1 MKVKSIIL
9 TIILGFFYPFAILQ
23 KVHPNRI
30 TFISLEH
37 DNLAKDFKL
46 LHEKLQAC
54 NQYELKTVLF
64 KFKPTLLGN
73 IRYGL
78 ACIRQLFAIHSSRLV
93 VIDYNNFVVSR
104 FPHRKEIKVL
114 QLWHAT
120 GALKKF
126 GNDVNR
132 DYCIK
137 HYDYTIANSDFFK
150 PLYAQAFNLPEDHVM
165 VTGIPNNDKIFR
177 QEFVDETRQRLFKK
191 YPMLVGKKVVMYA
204 PTFRGRI
211 STEFK
216 EAKIDLGVV
225 HQNLGDD
232 YIIIYK
238 AHPLISDSKYSDN
251 PNVLFIKDELIS
263 SLFCVTDILVSD
275 YSAITIDWMAF
286 GKPAIAYVP
295 DLKKYSKKPGLTIDY
310 VKEYPGQVVKNENKL
325 VSAIIDCD
333 EESERKRRFKFT
345 KKMYNYVDGKA
356 TERVLNLIHSIM
368 TSNMIQ

>member
-37 DNLAKDFKL
+37 DTLAKDFKL
-46 LHEKLQAC
+46 LHAKLQAS
-54 NQYELKTVLF
+54 NKYELKTVLF

-137 HYDYTIANSDFFK
+137 HYDYAIANSDFFK

-225 HQNLGDD
+225 HQKLGDD

-238 AHPLISDSKYSDN
+238 AHPLISDSKYSNN
-251 PNVLFIKDELIS
+251 PNVLFVKDELVS

-286 GKPAIAYVP
+286 DKQVVAYVP
-295 DLKKYSKKPGLTIDY
+295 DLKKYAKKPGLNIDY
-310 VKEYPGQVVKNENKL
+310 QLEFPGAVVRDEKSLVKALKDGDIKE
-325 VSAIIDCD
+325 DR
-333 EESERKRRFKFT
+333 RKRSNFT
-345 KKMYNYVDGKA
+345 RKMYKYFDVHA
-356 TERVLNLIHSIM
+356 TDRVFKIVTEIM
-368 TSNMIQ
+368 KKSN

>member
-46 LHEKLQAC
+46 LHEQLSANK
-54 NQYELKTVLF
+54 NYELKTVLF

-78 ACIRQLFAIHSSRLV
+78 ACIRQLFAIHSSHLV

-137 HYDYTIANSDFFK
+137 HYDYVIANSDFFK

-177 QEFVDETRQRLFKK
+177 QEFVDTTRQRLLKK

-286 GKPAIAYVP
+286 NKPAIAYVP
-295 DLKKYSKKPGLTIDY
+295 DLEKYAKKPGLTIDY
-310 VKEYPGQVVKNENKL
+310 AEEYPGPVVKNEKGLVAAIKL
-325 VSAIIDCD
+325 ANYKKNLMLR
-333 EESERKRRFKFT
+333 EKFS
-345 KKMYNYVDGKA
+345 KKMYKYKDGSS
-356 TERVLNLIHSIM
+356 TIRVLSLIANLM
-368 TSNMIQ
+368 NDGE